1 MDVPNLL
8 IPSTCRELLCYSSGL
23 VILSDTI
30 GTFMS
35 SVLGMEIYF
44 SHTWMLTKKNDR
56 RVICENNVKLCKY
69 LEKGFQK
76 GEGVLSILDIRQH

>member
-1 MDVPNLL
+1 
-8 IPSTCRELLCYSSGL
+8 
-23 VILSDTI
+23 
-30 GTFMS
+30 MS

-76 GEGVLSILDIRQH
+76 GEGVLSILDVRQH

>member
-1 MDVPNLL
+1 MDVPSLL
-8 IPSTCRELLCYSSGL
+8 IPSTFRELLCYSSGL

-56 RVICENNVKLCKY
+56 RVICENSVKLCKY